1 MYNASMAPLIFSIE
15 SLPNHL
21 NVRKQNGH
29 EYYYTN
35 TAEDAG
41 RGVVISAAASSA
53 KAFEARALSFH
64 SSSVTQKNRPLVLNQ
79 YYNQQWLVPIILLY
93 HSWIDLSVCMMF
105 LRRINSRIVRLAE

>member
-21 NVRKQNGH
+21 NVQKKNEH

-41 RGVVISAAASSA
+41 RGVIISAAASSA
-53 KAFEARALSFH
+53 QAFEART
-64 SSSVTQKNRPLVLNQ
+64 VQV
-79 YYNQQWLVPIILLY
+79 
-93 HSWIDLSVCMMF
+93 M
-105 LRRINSRIVRLAE
+105 